1 MEKLEK
7 LNVYYQKE
15 HHFRAGIQILRK
27 IALQTDCVEDY
38 KWNIPVYTVNGKNVF
53 GICRFKHHFG
63 VWFYNGVFLTDPKKV
78 LRNAQEGKTK
88 GMRHWYF
95 SNEQDIDNTT
105 VLAYMVESIENQKN
119 GKEIVNSKNEKLT
132 SIPVL
137 LKTELDKTNTLKVA
151 FEALSPYKQK
161 EYCDYIL
168 EAKQEKTKIR
178 RLEKILP
185 MIANGVGLNDAYR

>member
-15 HHFRAGIQILRK
+15 HHFRAGIQILRE

-137 LKTELDKTNTLKVA
+137 LKTELSKTNTLKVA

>member
-38 KWNIPVYTVNGKNVF
+38 KWNIPVYTINGKNVF

>member
-151 FEALSPYKQK
+151 FEALSLYKQK

>member
-7 LNVYYQKE
+7 LNAYYQKE

-137 LKTELDKTNTLKVA
+137 LKTELGKTNTLKVA